1 MSIEPIY
8 QEVAAAGAPLVLPG
22 VWRALPSDT
31 SFFRIADA
39 TALWETLRSKFA
51 QPKLIESGVGQAGD
65 DGVLVMNPRL
75 TSPQAILWAL
85 RKKAGMPPF
94 QLIVDLQCVHSKSWA
109 FAAAFVDYRTAP
121 MIEAAE
127 DRVAVAFSMADLAIL
142 RSLKVPAVPA
152 GGLHFL
158 PGRSLEHFSRLVGL
172 DRKPPAGPNP
182 LRSVEPP
189 ALVLFDWSVA
199 NLAPTDSTEA
209 DRIWNYWRELHGNLG
224 LEIDEYRR
232 LLPTAAELSKVRF
245 LVKHEGWDRLREA
258 LFEGPY
264 ENSPSLCDDPSR
276 ERRTPGSLSEAMQM
290 WRRTVSLSSDFL
302 ARRLAWN
309 DVRDFHDR
317 QIVDPLAQ
325 EALATADPIQRS
337 MLSALADLSRL
348 LHPQLAQMTEKAS
361 QAVGEKGAGA
371 GNLVPKEDFQQLMA
385 GLDRVLALQQGI
397 QACRLKKPFQM
408 IRTPRPNVSGVDSKR
423 SAATSKNARPSDG
436 TASSPGNRAAA
447 P

>member
-8 QEVAAAGAPLVLPG
+8 QAVAAAGVPLVLPG

-39 TALWETLRSKFA
+39 AALWETLRSKFA
-51 QPKLIESGVGQAGD
+51 PPKLIASGVGQAGG
-65 DGVLVMNPRL
+65 DGALVMNPLL
-75 TSPQAILWAL
+75 TSPQAILWTL
-85 RKKAGMPPF
+85 RKKSGAPPF
-94 QLIVDLQCVHSKSWA
+94 QLIVDLKCVHSKNWA
-109 FAAAFVDYRTAP
+109 FAAALVDYRTAP

-127 DRVAVAFSMADLAIL
+127 DRVAVVFSMADLAIL

-152 GGLHFL
+152 GRLHFM
-158 PGRSLEHFSRLVGL
+158 PGPSLANFSKLVGL
-172 DRKPPAGPNP
+172 DRMPSAGPNP

-189 ALVLFDWSVA
+189 ALVLIDWSVA

-224 LEIDEYRR
+224 WEMDEYRR
-232 LLPTAAELSKVRF
+232 LRPTAAELSKVRF
-245 LVKHEGWDRLREA
+245 LVQHEGWDRLREA

-276 ERRTPGSLSEAMQM
+276 ERRMPGSLSEAIQI
-290 WRRTVSLSSDFL
+290 WRRTGSDVL
-302 ARRLAWN
+302 ARKLAWN

-337 MLSALADLSRL
+337 MLSALADLNRL
-348 LHPQLAQMTEKAS
+348 LHPQILQLTEQAS
-361 QAVGEKGAGA
+361 QAAGAKAGA

-385 GLDRVLALQQGI
+385 GLDRALALQQGI
-397 QACRLKKPFQM
+397 QACRLKKPFPM
-408 IRTPRPNVSGVDSKR
+408 IRTPRPNAAGVDSKR
-423 SAATSKNARPSDG
+423 SAATPNSARPSDG
-436 TASSPGNRAAA
+436 TASSPGNHAAA